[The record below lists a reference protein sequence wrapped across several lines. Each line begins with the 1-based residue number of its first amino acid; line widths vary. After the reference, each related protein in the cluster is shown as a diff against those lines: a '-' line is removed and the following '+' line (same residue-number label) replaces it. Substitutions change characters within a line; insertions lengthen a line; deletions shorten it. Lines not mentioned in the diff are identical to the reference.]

1 MTNKLLIVDDE
12 VAILRA
18 LERVLTRA
26 GYKVFKA
33 NSGHDAL
40 SIMAQEHCQV
50 IVSDFRMPMMNGSEL
65 LAAIKA
71 QYPASLCMILSGFTD
86 FSSVLALLNSGTAF
100 RFLQKPWDESALISD
115 VEQAFNTYHQQ
126 FQEYEVNQL
135 MANSAE
141 ALIELYPNGQFGR
154 LNGVAKQIFSFDSNS
169 ILLTDVFPYCTP
181 ELLLRLFSENLD
193 KQVLQTS
200 KGKNIEMVLKKV
212 IDKSRFFELHFINKN
227 DGALSNRKQLA
238 SFLDQ
243 NEMLSSADAL
253 LHSGQQFAMIA
264 IHLKNYNYWSEMI
277 GASVTEKLFDDIA
290 STLLLQSKMLSS
302 SLAFLTNEHFVLLL
316 DNFGT
321 ELDLHNQLTDFIAP
335 FNNNSYSDKSIRIE
349 LVITYCIANED
360 GDSAQQLLSNALIS
374 NRLHSTGHSNFFM
387 RYDAAIIEQKRNQ
400 LFISKALFHAIDNE
414 QLFLHFQPKF
424 DLNKRKI
431 TSCEVLL
438 RWDHPVLGSVSPDV
452 FIPIAEQEGQ
462 IIELGYWVIEKTCLA
477 ISNWTKKGIS
487 LDKVAINISGK
498 QLSQADF
505 IPRVEALLAGFDID
519 MTKLEFEL
527 TESWLVDNIEESAAK
542 LTQLKN
548 AGISIAMDDFGA
560 GYSSLS
566 YLSKLPI
573 DVLKIDRSL
582 IIDIS
587 NNLNTQSMIGNITRM
602 AHDLGMN
609 VVVEGVEHIEQIK
622 ILKQLKCDVIQGFI
636 IARPQAEDSFTTL
649 ISNADLS
656 ISAVM
661 SGI

>member
-18 LERVLTRA
+18 LERVFTRA
-26 GYKVFKA
+26 GYTVFKA
-33 NSGHDAL
+33 NSGQDAL
-40 SIMAQEHCQV
+40 SIMAQENCQV
-50 IVSDFRMPMMNGSEL
+50 IISDFRMPMMNGYEL

-86 FSSVLALLNSGTAF
+86 FNSILALLNSGTAF
-100 RFLQKPWDESALISD
+100 RFLQKPWDEPALISE
-115 VEQAFNTYHQQ
+115 VVKAFYTYHQQ

-141 ALIELYPNGQFGR
+141 ALIELYPNGQLGR
-154 LNGVAKQIFSFDSNS
+154 LNGVAKQIFNFDSS
-169 ILLTDVFPYCTP
+169 SMILTDVFPYCTP
-181 ELLLRLFSENLD
+181 EFLLRLFSESLD

-212 IDKSRFFELHFINKN
+212 TEKSRFFEFHFINKN

-243 NEMLSSADAL
+243 NEMLRSADAL
-253 LHSGQQFAMIA
+253 LLSGQQFAMIA

-277 GASVTEKLFDDIA
+277 GLSVTEKLFDDIA
-290 STLLLQSKMLSS
+290 STLLSQSKQLSS
-302 SLAFLTNEHFVLLL
+302 SLAFLTNEHFILLL

-321 ELDLHNQLTDFIAP
+321 ELDLHKQLTDFIAP
-335 FNNNSYSDKSIRIE
+335 FNNNVYSEKSVRVE

-360 GDSAQQLLSNALIS
+360 GDISEQLLSNVLIS
-374 NRLHSTGHSNFFM
+374 NRLHSIDHANVFM
-387 RYDAAIIEQKRNQ
+387 RYDASLIEQKRNQ
-400 LFISKALFHAIDNE
+400 LLISKALFHAIDNE

-424 DLNKRKI
+424 DLNQRKI

-438 RWDHPVLGSVSPDV
+438 RWDHPELGSVSPAI

-462 IIELGYWVIEKTCLA
+462 IIELGYWVIEQSCLA
-477 ISNWTKKGIS
+477 ISNWMNKGLH

-505 IPRVEALLAGFDID
+505 IPRVKALLARFDIN
-519 MTKLEFEL
+519 MSNLEFEL
-527 TESWLVDNIEESAAK
+527 TESWLVDNIEQSVEK
-542 LTQLKN
+542 LIQLKN
-548 AGISIAMDDFGA
+548 SGISIAIDDFGT

-566 YLSKLPI
+566 YLSKLPV

-587 NNLNTQSMIGNITRM
+587 SNVNTQSMVGNITRM
-602 AHDLGMN
+602 AHDLGMK
-609 VVVEGVEHIEQIK
+609 VVVEGVEQIEQIK
-622 ILKQLKCDVIQGFI
+622 ILEQLKCDVIQGFI
-636 IARPQAEDSFTTL
+636 IARPQAEDSFAML
-649 ISNADLS
+649 MSDADVL

-661 SGI
+661 DGI